1 MKGGTDFDAPNGTLI
16 RPLPE
21 DGSVEPV
28 SNTKIQA
35 ELLYNRI
42 PFSKLLFMFNL
53 TVGMLAFFRLLYRG
67 LRRSSALS
75 DSSGRIVALSFSSRL
90 ADTFFPFSL
99 YAAFL
104 FQLFGYGLRW
114 YIGGRIPLGNGY
126 ETMQFMALCALF
138 LACLFR
144 RRFPFMVP
152 FGFCCPVLP
161 YWCPIWDR

>member
-16 RPLPE
+16 HPLPE

-28 SNTKIQA
+28 SDTKIQA

-90 ADTFFPFSL
+90 ADTFSR
-99 YAAFL
+99 FL
-104 FQLFGYGLRW
+104 F
-114 YIGGRIPLGNGY
+114 
-126 ETMQFMALCALF
+126 M
-138 LACLFR
+138 
-144 RRFPFMVP
+144 RRFSFSSSGMA
-152 FGFCCPVLP
+152 
-161 YWCPIWDR
+161 